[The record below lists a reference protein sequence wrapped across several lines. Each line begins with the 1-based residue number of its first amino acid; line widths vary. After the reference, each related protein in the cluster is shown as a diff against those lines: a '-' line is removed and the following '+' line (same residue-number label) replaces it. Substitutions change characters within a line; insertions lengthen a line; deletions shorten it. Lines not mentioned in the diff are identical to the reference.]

1 MEWGIHHNSVAPCF
15 WLQDHLKHSELLN
28 QTKRRN
34 LSTNGFPSYI
44 LSFQVQKATHHMQD
58 DRSYAVAKIWK
69 RKYFKSG
76 VLYPCTDVHFAGLT
90 DNRIDDTEQK
100 PPL

>member
-1 MEWGIHHNSVAPCF
+1 
-15 WLQDHLKHSELLN
+15 
-28 QTKRRN
+28 
-34 LSTNGFPSYI
+34 
-44 LSFQVQKATHHMQD
+44 MQD